1 MNPVLR
7 VGIAAL
13 AFLGLG
19 LGAMSARA
27 QDEGDDTIKKKN
39 NTAVTGK
46 IKEETLLGCQVV
58 VSKAE
63 IKIGWAE
70 IKSIDYAG
78 SPEFKRAKG
87 YVDSGSFN
95 DAIPLL
101 EELKKKSDL
110 RAVLK
115 PHVLN
120 LLGASFLRAGDAD
133 QAIATYSELFKQYPK
148 CQFLVMGAG
157 ENLITAYLAKNKA
170 ADADAALKLLFEG
183 AKAAGIDTTALNNLK
198 GRVQE
203 ATGDYA
209 SAAAT
214 YKQVFDSA
222 TDAAVKAQ
230 AELGIA
236 RCLFRQKKTA
246 EAEAKYRSMVSRDV
260 PPLVLAGAW
269 NGLGDIMYEA
279 AYAKKD
285 ADLFTNALYAFL
297 RGCVLYTPAS
307 GESTSEYEHAIRGA
321 HDCFK
326 ALSEIETNADRKKAN
341 ANRAK
346 ERLEYLQTKFPG
358 SPYIDG
364 RK

>member
-1 MNPVLR
+1 MKSVSR

-13 AFLGLG
+13 ALFALGF
-19 LGAMSARA
+19 GAAVAQA
-27 QDEGDDTIKKKN
+27 QDEGDDTIKKKD
-39 NTAVTGK
+39 NTTSVGK
-46 IKEETLLGCQVV
+46 IESEDLNGCNVI
-58 VSKAE
+58 VSKA
-63 IKIGWAE
+63 KLTFGWKL
-70 IKSIDYAG
+70 IKSIDYGG

-87 YVDSGSFN
+87 YADTGSFN

-101 EELKKKSDL
+101 EDL
-110 RAVLK
+110 RKKGDLRPVLK

-120 LLGASFLRAGDAD
+120 LLGASYKRAGDAD
-133 QAIATYSELFKQYPK
+133 QAIAVYSELFKQYPK
-148 CQFLVMGAG
+148 CQFLVQGGG
-157 ENLITAYLAKNKA
+157 ENLIHAYLAKNKA
-170 ADADAALKLLFEG
+170 ADADAALKLLFDG
-183 AKAAGIDTTALNNLK
+183 AKAAGIDTSPLNILK
-198 GRVQE
+198 GQVQE
-203 ATGDYA
+203 ATGDFA

-222 TDAAVKAQ
+222 TDPSVKAQ

-269 NGLGDIMYEA
+269 NGLGDIMYETGR
-279 AYAKKD
+279 AKPD
-285 ADLFTNALYAFL
+285 ADLLTDALYAFL
-297 RGCVLYTPAS
+297 RGCVLYTPVS
-307 GESTSEYEHAIRGA
+307 GEPTSEYEHALRGA

-326 ALSEIETNADRKKAN
+326 ALSEIETNAERKKIN

-346 ERLEYLQTKFPG
+346 ERLDYLQTKFPG